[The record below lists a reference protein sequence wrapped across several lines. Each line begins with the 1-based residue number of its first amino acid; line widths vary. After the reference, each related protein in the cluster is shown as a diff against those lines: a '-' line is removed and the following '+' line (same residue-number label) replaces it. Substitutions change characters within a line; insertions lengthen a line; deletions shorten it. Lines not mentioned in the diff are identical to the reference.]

1 VQSYLFKTS
10 DENMA
15 RYKEAA
21 RVAGTSFAEWLR
33 NAAEALTDQPQQVT
47 MNEILEL
54 HDGAGRP
61 LVTDSVTEHAAD
73 GPISLPD
80 SGKRSYE
87 PDPKVRKKP

>member
-21 RVAGTSFAEWLR
+21 RLAGTSFAEWLR
-33 NAAEALTDQPQQVT
+33 DAAEALADQPRQAT
-47 MNEILEL
+47 MDEIPV

-61 LVTDSVTEHAAD
+61 LAADSITERAAD
-73 GPISLPD
+73 GPIPLPD

-87 PDPKVRKKP
+87 PDPKARKKP